1 MRMYDDGNSES
12 APVDLL
18 DTTLLRGRAE
28 SQSYDVDG
36 EVDAVDL
43 EPVSEPP
50 TQTEDADEVASL
62 NSSEEADV
70 QSPKASALRPPSGL
84 ATRAT
89 QRRFGVTA
97 QSSSGWNVSWTAPEE
112 SKTAEQSAALRAALR
127 QCPFMKKIDD
137 DTLES
142 LVRAMPV
149 QTFDPGAIVCRQG
162 ARDDCAY
169 VIVEGSV
176 NVFQEPD
183 PETDPDGA
191 QVFVRPLTRGRL
203 FGEFSMLW
211 STPRTRSVY
220 VDQQQAVLG
229 VLTQEVFRNLVVR
242 NEMKERSRREACL
255 RRSAMLETLDDEEIA
270 QLADALQKK
279 CFEEGEV
286 IVRQGDTGN
295 ELYVVLEGTCVVT
308 VETGSKDRDRDIQEC
323 KRCYAGDMF
332 GEKALLEK
340 TKRCATV
347 SAATKVEVLALR
359 RDSFERMLGPLSQ
372 LQKIHYLCDPR
383 RSIADFYLP
392 GDQSGP
398 AGVCKER
405 RTGEEPDATTWFAV
419 YRPTSRDA
427 IAKMLSGAAVGKGLN
442 VKGKSAKM
450 PNRLSGFVPF
460 LQISQESHKSE
471 IETSPADARVCI
483 YFASEMLRQ
492 SAMVQLQALLETS
505 SPIEEPEIRLLDHY
519 ESVPGLDVP
528 EAVVQQAFI
537 LKPDIQPAVGWETGR
552 VSEPAFMDMNL
563 QALRG
568 TSRPKV
574 VLYQFD
580 QDNPMNP
587 HGLLIA
593 YAENTVKPVVS
604 DFDTFLVGSRGM
616 DYEHLPPEQAEL
628 CLWALDHTEKI
639 LRSPS
644 TSSWT
649 SRWLEVL
656 KEAHEKG
663 FHPHIPE
670 FGFGVDLATSQAW
683 SAVQRTKWV
692 ERFESSP
699 GDEETAFRRGAGP
712 RFATT
717 DSTCQRNL
725 KATGAYVE
733 QLFAKNRAV
742 QSPRLAVFG
751 ASCSATHIQT
761 GFAAAAQST
770 VRSGQPGWAAFAVKS
785 LDLEGLVSKVLV
797 VCLAEE
803 FRNCL
808 VPWQEEGLDD
818 QRLWQEVPARLRKG
832 RVRQWAAFLLG
843 DVLVALELQDRKG
856 KDLFLTNEDWLDQN
870 GEARI
875 NGGLMLAKNTQFT
888 QNLFQDTFDAH
899 VAGYKLLK
907 KARIGTPVIR
917 CTRRLV
923 NPHFSVD
930 REGSSSGNDVM
941 LKAVSEIVKRL
952 QEHCNEQICLNDL
965 YYGDTQHFTSKV
977 IMASGKK
984 YNRGAERGRVED
996 ATSYRLIEEVIHTT
1010 KESGAIRH
1018 GAECF
1023 NFYFPQELDTNF
1035 LVVWEGFH
1043 DIDGKP
1049 WAYMDEDELR
1059 DFLTERVEENYALP
1073 LNPIWC
1079 VRDLGW
1085 FDILEHQIENQSCKA
1100 ALEAWYPEQS
1110 GILEKIKALHEEFT
1124 EGLELKASADNA
1136 RPLLRTLSHC
1146 PDLDMSEKAMLAISQ
1161 ASSAGSR
1168 WTTARLKVNVLQQIK
1183 RSSMAVHHLLG
1194 K

>member
-1 MRMYDDGNSES
+1 VEDGVKTGIPLTASAKLAGGLRPSTPPQQPRRSRFRRGSPANWSEEAVWQLPNSSDAGHGWPGSPSSASNATGLSGASTAAGPSPEKPPKVEITPPRLEVQEPRRAHGS
-12 APVDLL
+12 VSFRQAVSYVSLPSADAETLRKQTASSDFSEASWKPQATPEDGDEWEDMAARRRSSLASASTSATAPKARHSSRASIMGIKGEFDRRGSQRRSVAPVDLL

-359 RDSFERMLGPLSQ
+359 RDTFERMLGPLSQ

-670 FGFGVDLATSQAW
+670 FGFG
-683 SAVQRTKWV
+683 
-692 ERFESSP
+692 
-699 GDEETAFRRGAGP
+699 
-712 RFATT
+712 
-717 DSTCQRNL
+717 
-725 KATGAYVE
+725 
-733 QLFAKNRAV
+733 
-742 QSPRLAVFG
+742 
-751 ASCSATHIQT
+751 
-761 GFAAAAQST
+761 
-770 VRSGQPGWAAFAVKS
+770 
-785 LDLEGLVSKVLV
+785 
-797 VCLAEE
+797 
-803 FRNCL
+803 
-808 VPWQEEGLDD
+808 
-818 QRLWQEVPARLRKG
+818 
-832 RVRQWAAFLLG
+832 
-843 DVLVALELQDRKG
+843 
-856 KDLFLTNEDWLDQN
+856 
-870 GEARI
+870 
-875 NGGLMLAKNTQFT
+875 
-888 QNLFQDTFDAH
+888 
-899 VAGYKLLK
+899 
-907 KARIGTPVIR
+907 
-917 CTRRLV
+917 
-923 NPHFSVD
+923 
-930 REGSSSGNDVM
+930 
-941 LKAVSEIVKRL
+941 
-952 QEHCNEQICLNDL
+952 
-965 YYGDTQHFTSKV
+965 
-977 IMASGKK
+977 
-984 YNRGAERGRVED
+984 D